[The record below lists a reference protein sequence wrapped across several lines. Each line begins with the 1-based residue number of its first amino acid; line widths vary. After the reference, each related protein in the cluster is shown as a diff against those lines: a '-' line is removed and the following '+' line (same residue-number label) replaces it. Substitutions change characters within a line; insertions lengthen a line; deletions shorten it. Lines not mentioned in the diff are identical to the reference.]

1 MSLKEK
7 GLWVLFTL
15 HISLVEADSHQWGGG
30 AWVESCHQSLVWL
43 CYLLVL
49 SLYTGFRSL
58 LLQMYSLKL
67 FNTWWRNAYTPSHT
81 PIQVASCKS
90 DLRGFLYCDTS

>member
-30 AWVESCHQSLVWL
+30 GMGG
-43 CYLLVL
+43 VL
-49 SLYTGFRSL
+49 SPELSLALLPACAQLVHRLQVLASSNVQLKAVQHLVEECLHPITHPHTGG
-58 LLQMYSLKL
+58 LLQ
-67 FNTWWRNAYTPSHT
+67 
-81 PIQVASCKS
+81 I
-90 DLRGFLYCDTS
+90 